1 MNKLSERSAA
11 EADPRRWPALVILL
25 LASFMNMVDVSIVN
39 VALPSMQSGL
49 GASSSQVEW
58 VVAAYVLSFALFLL
72 PFGRLGDIVGR
83 RGMFLLGVSAF
94 TVSSAL
100 CGFAPGIETLI
111 GARVAQGV
119 AAAMMI
125 PQVMSIVA
133 VIFPPAERNRAFSFF
148 ALTAGLASV
157 AGPIAGGLLVSA
169 DLWGLDWRP
178 IFLVNI
184 PLGLVCLPTAWRLV
198 PPVSPHPGLRN
209 DFVGIALF
217 GLSILAVV
225 FPLVEGRAYGWPA
238 WTFALLAVG
247 LAGFALFYAWQRRRA
262 RQQRAELLPVALIRN
277 RNFFV
282 GTVMT
287 LLFFSGIPGLFMVLA
302 VFLQSGFGFSALESG
317 LTTIAFP
324 VGVLLAS
331 LAGGRLGNRL
341 LSLRVAAGSLLLA
354 LGMFYL
360 RLVLAGIADAIDR
373 VAFVPPLLI
382 AGAGLGVA
390 VTALFQTI
398 LQGVPPQDAGSG
410 SGALQ
415 AFQQVGGA
423 LGVALVGQIFFSGLE
438 QGWAEGSTSAHVIF
452 TIAAGNALWYEVA
465 AFLAVALL
473 VPLLRPLSSTPAP
486 ASGPLPPVG
495 R

>member
-1 MNKLSERSAA
+1 MNKLFERSVPD
-11 EADPRRWPALVILL
+11 ADPRRWPALVILL

-49 GASSSQVEW
+49 AASSSQIEW

-72 PFGRLGDIVGR
+72 PFGRLGDITGR

-100 CGFAPGIETLI
+100 CGFASGIEMLI
-111 GARVAQGV
+111 GARVAQGI

-133 VIFPPAERNRAFSFF
+133 VIFPPAERSFAFSFF

-184 PLGLVCLPTAWRLV
+184 PIGLICLPAAWRLV
-198 PPVSPHPGLRN
+198 PSVSPHPGLRN

-217 GLSILAVV
+217 GLSILAIV
-225 FPLVEGRAYGWPA
+225 FPLVEGRVYGWPI
-238 WTFALLAVG
+238 WTFVLLAAG
-247 LAGFALFYAWQRRRA
+247 LAGLVLFYAWQRHRA
-262 RQQRAELLPVALIRN
+262 RQQRAELLPVALIEN

-302 VFLQSGFGFSALESG
+302 LFLQSGFGFTPLESG

-331 LAGGRLGNRL
+331 LAGGRLGGRF

-354 LGMFYL
+354 FGMFYL
-360 RLVLAGIADAIDR
+360 RVVLVGTGDVVDRLAFI
-373 VAFVPPLLI
+373 PPLLI
-382 AGAGLGVA
+382 AGVGLGVA

-398 LQGVPPQDAGSG
+398 LQGVPPRDAGSG

-423 LGVALVGQIFFSGLE
+423 LGVALVGQLFFTGLE
-438 QGWAEGSTSAHVIF
+438 QGAVGALPAHAAF
-452 TIAAGNALWYEVA
+452 TAAAGNALWYEVA

-473 VPLLRPLSSTPAP
+473 VPLLRPLSPAAVP
-486 ASGPLPPVG
+486 TGGPIPSAG

>member
-1 MNKLSERSAA
+1 MIKLSERSAPD
-11 EADPRRWPALVILL
+11 ADPHRWPALAILL

-39 VALPSMQSGL
+39 VALPSIQSGL
-49 GASSSQVEW
+49 ATSSSQVEW

-72 PFGRLGDIVGR
+72 PLGRLGDIVGR
-83 RGMFLLGVSAF
+83 RGMFLLGVFAF

-100 CGFAPGIETLI
+100 CGFAPDIEMLI

-133 VIFPPAERNRAFSFF
+133 VIFPPAERSFAFSFF

-169 DLWGLDWRP
+169 DLWDLDWRP

-184 PLGLVCLPTAWRLV
+184 PLGLVCLPAAWRFV

-209 DFVGIALF
+209 DFIGIALF
-217 GLSILAVV
+217 GLSILAIV
-225 FPLVEGRAYGWPA
+225 FPLVEGRAYGWPS
-238 WTFALLAVG
+238 WTFILLAAG
-247 LAGFALFYAWQRRRA
+247 LAGLVLFYVWQRRRA
-262 RQQRAELLPVALIRN
+262 RQQRAELLPVALIEN
-277 RNFFV
+277 RNFAI

-302 VFLQSGFGFSALESG
+302 LFLQSGFGFTPLESG

-331 LAGGRLGNRL
+331 LTGGRLANRF

-354 LGMFYL
+354 FGMFYL
-360 RLVLAGIADAIDR
+360 RFVVVGIGDMVDR
-373 VAFVPPLLI
+373 QAFVPPLLI
-382 AGAGLGVA
+382 AGVGLGVA

-423 LGVALVGQIFFSGLE
+423 IGVALVGQLFFTGLE
-438 QGWAEGSTSAHVIF
+438 QGGARALPAHDVF
-452 TIAAGNALWYEVA
+452 TAAAGNALWYEIG

-473 VPLLRPLSSTPAP
+473 VPLLRPLSPTG
-486 ASGPLPPVG
+486 GPIPSAG